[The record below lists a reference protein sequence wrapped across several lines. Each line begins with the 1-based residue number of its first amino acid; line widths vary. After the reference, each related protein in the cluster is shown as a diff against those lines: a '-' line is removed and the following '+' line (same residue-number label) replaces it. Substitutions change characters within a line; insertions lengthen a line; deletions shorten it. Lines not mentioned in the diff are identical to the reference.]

1 MLKLSAVKEI
11 ELSSEFKTIT
21 EEKKRIPPSA
31 KVVYD
36 LLEKNGPLT
45 AKDILRQCSL
55 APRTVRYAL
64 KKLLDA
70 KMIKRL
76 PNLSDMRQNV
86 YRLREAN

>member
-1 MLKLSAVKEI
+1 MSAIEEMDVSKEFRPI
-11 ELSSEFKTIT
+11 PV
-21 EEKKRIPPSA
+21 EKKIPPSA

-36 LLEKNGPLT
+36 LLEQNGPLT
-45 AKDILRQCSL
+45 AKDILRQCNL

-70 KMIKRL
+70 RMIRRL

-86 YRLREAN
+86 YQLREVN

>member
-1 MLKLSAVKEI
+1 MSTVE
-11 ELSSEFKTIT
+11 EMDVSREFKPIT
-21 EEKKRIPPSA
+21 ESIKIPPSA

-36 LLEKNGPLT
+36 LLKQNGPLT
-45 AKDILRQCSL
+45 AKDILRQCNL

-76 PNLSDMRQNV
+76 PNLNDMRQNV
-86 YRLREAN
+86 YRLREIN

>member
-1 MLKLSAVKEI
+1 MSATKEFTKSDV
-11 ELSSEFKTIT
+11 SSEFKPIT
-21 EEKKRIPPSA
+21 EEKKIPPSA

-36 LLEKNGPLT
+36 LLKKSGPLT
-45 AKDILRQCSL
+45 AKDILNQCNL

-70 KMIKRL
+70 SLIKRL

-86 YRLREAN
+86 YRLREIN